1 MENELTSRDYKIKD
15 YIFVVRKCFAH
26 ELAVHF
32 GCSERCVRLSMN
44 RLRANGYMVGC
55 GDSGYYIIEDYE
67 TYEKTRRRLR
77 ATAMNLL
84 VTIRAM
90 DRTCK
95 DKFGIQLDL
104 DLK

>member
-1 MENELTSRDYKIKD
+1 MIGS
-15 YIFVVRKCFAH
+15 
-26 ELAVHF
+26 
-32 GCSERCVRLSMN
+32 
-44 RLRANGYMVGC
+44 
-55 GDSGYYIIEDYE
+55 GDSGYSIIEDYD
-67 TYEKTRRRLR
+67 TYEKTRRRLH

-104 DLK
+104 NLEG